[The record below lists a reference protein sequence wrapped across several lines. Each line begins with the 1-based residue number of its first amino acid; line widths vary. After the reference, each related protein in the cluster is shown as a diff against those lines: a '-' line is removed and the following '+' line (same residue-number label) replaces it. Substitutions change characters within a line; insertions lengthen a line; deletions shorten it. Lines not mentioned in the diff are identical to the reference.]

1 MNRRVFACTALA
13 LLLLAALVLPA
24 LAQSNRV
31 RRPAAPPP
39 DAEPQKAEPARP
51 APPKAEPPPRAEKAT
66 PEEAAAAAAA
76 GEEGTIKVETS
87 LVTIPASVMD
97 RDGRFAPNL
106 TKRDFQI
113 YEDGVEQEVEGF
125 AAVEAPFHV
134 VLLLDTSRSTLFRL
148 EDIQQAAVTFV
159 EQLRSQDK
167 VMIVSFDDKIW
178 IDSEFTSDRARL
190 RRAIYGTRT
199 GGSTKLYDAVDLVI
213 TERLNKVEGRKAIVL
228 FTDGVDTTSRLASA
242 RSTLERVEESST
254 LVYPIQYDTE
264 GDMGPSIFG
273 GGGGRGGPPIINPW
287 PFPRGGGGGGGRR
300 WPLISYQFPG
310 GRGSGPGDYSRATS
324 YLREMALRSGGRHQ
338 QADTINNLYDAFA
351 SIAEELR
358 HQYALSYYP
367 TNAARDGSF
376 RRVRVR
382 VRQEGLVVRARDGYR
397 AESEAA
403 AQNGAAGKSR
413 DERPA
418 LKRSKQFSGVN

>member
-1 MNRRVFACTALA
+1 
-13 LLLLAALVLPA
+13 
-24 LAQSNRV
+24 
-31 RRPAAPPP
+31 
-39 DAEPQKAEPARP
+39 
-51 APPKAEPPPRAEKAT
+51 
-66 PEEAAAAAAA
+66 
-76 GEEGTIKVETS
+76 
-87 LVTIPASVMD
+87 
-97 RDGRFAPNL
+97 
-106 TKRDFQI
+106 
-113 YEDGVEQEVEGF
+113 
-125 AAVEAPFHV
+125 
-134 VLLLDTSRSTLFRL
+134 
-148 EDIQQAAVTFV
+148 
-159 EQLRSQDK
+159 
-167 VMIVSFDDKIW
+167 
-178 IDSEFTSDRARL
+178 
-190 RRAIYGTRT
+190 
-199 GGSTKLYDAVDLVI
+199 
-213 TERLNKVEGRKAIVL
+213 
-228 FTDGVDTTSRLASA
+228 
-242 RSTLERVEESST
+242 
-254 LVYPIQYDTE
+254 
-264 GDMGPSIFG
+264 MGPSIFG

-287 PFPRGGGGGGGRR
+287 PFPRGGGGGRR

-310 GRGSGPGDYSRATS
+310 GRGSGSGDYSRATS